1 MPTTTRRGRSG
12 NDKLAKV
19 CPQTVRVR
27 DNATITL
34 DVNNENSKENEREP
48 ESFNSIAS
56 SGFQMRQMQNGQ
68 MVRICGKQVFTEP
81 WY

>member
-1 MPTTTRRGRSG
+1 MPTTTRRSRSN

-19 CPQTVRVR
+19 PTKMVRVR
-27 DNATITL
+27 DNATTTF
-34 DVNNENSKENEREP
+34 DVNNKNSKENEQEP

-56 SGFQMRQMQNGQ
+56 SGFQMRQMRNGQ
-68 MVRICGKQVFTEP
+68 MVRNSDKQVFTET

>member
-1 MPTTTRRGRSG
+1 MPTTTRRGQSG
-12 NDKLAKV
+12 NDKSAKV
-19 CPQTVRVR
+19 CLQTVRVR

-48 ESFNSIAS
+48 ESFNSMAS

-68 MVRICGKQVFTEP
+68 MVRICLKQVFTEP